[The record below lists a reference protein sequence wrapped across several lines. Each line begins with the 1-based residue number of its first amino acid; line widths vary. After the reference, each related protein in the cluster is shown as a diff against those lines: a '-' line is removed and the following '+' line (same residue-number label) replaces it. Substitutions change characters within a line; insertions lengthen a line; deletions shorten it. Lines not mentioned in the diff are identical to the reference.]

1 MQLSPI
7 IRALLREAIAAVLL
21 FISAGS
27 FAVAQDISA
36 IAARYPELKVP
47 QPGGLPIRV
56 AREDWPNAQRLLSQ
70 DAGWR
75 EWVNSRK
82 SDLDAWMSAFNDRPE
97 LISGY
102 QFGPDDPETQRAC
115 R

>member
-1 MQLSPI
+1 MKLSVIQLFLIVRSLM
-7 IRALLREAIAAVLL
+7 RKAIVATLL
-21 FISAGS
+21 FVSAGS
-27 FAVAQDISA
+27 TAMAEDLSA

-82 SDLDAWMSAFNDRPE
+82 AGLDAWISTFNDRPE
-97 LISGY
+97 
-102 QFGPDDPETQRAC
+102 
-115 R
+115 